1 MRRHLSVPLALAAS
15 LFAMCATPALAD
27 PFCCECKDG
36 KKHLLEESNIA
47 VATTKCS
54 VKCRRAVVPQKGV
67 CEAPPAAP
75 SAPPAT
81 TPSAPAPSAAGATAG
96 KASVALFKSEDCS
109 GDATRVEKSEAQLG
123 DGYRSYQ
130 VDSGRVSAYAK
141 ANFAGAGTQPV
152 VGTMCVSPGWS
163 IGSVKIGN

>member
-1 MRRHLSVPLALAAS
+1 MRRYLSIPMALAAS
-15 LFAMCATPALAD
+15 LFLMNATPALAD

-75 SAPPAT
+75 SAA
-81 TPSAPAPSAAGATAG
+81 APSAATPAAGGASAG
-96 KASVALFKSEDCS
+96 KASVSLFKSEDCS
-109 GDATRVEKSEAQLG
+109 GDATRTEKSEAQLG

-130 VDSGRVSAYAK
+130 VDSGIASAYAK
-141 ANFAGAGTQPV
+141 ANFGGAGTQPV
-152 VGTMCVSPGWS
+152 AGSLCVSPGWS
-163 IGSVKIGN
+163 IGSVKIGK